1 MKTILLVDDSFI
13 ARSGIKLLC
22 KELSLEV
29 LEADGG
35 EKALE
40 IIKTTPPDL
49 ILLDLLMPEPDGFT
63 VLKVLQDM
71 EKAPPTII
79 LSADIQVTTQ
89 KKCFHLGAAAF
100 VKKPPKKEILL
111 ATIEEHLT

>member
-13 ARSGIKLLC
+13 ARNGIKILC

-29 LEADGG
+29 LEAEGG

-49 ILLDLLMPEPDGFT
+49 ILLDLLMPEPDGFA
-63 VLKVLQDM
+63 VLKALQDM
-71 EKAPPTII
+71 KKAPPTII

-89 KKCFHLGAAAF
+89 KKCFQLGAAAF
-100 VKKPPKKEILL
+100 VKKPPNKETLL
-111 ATIEEHLT
+111 TTIREYL